1 MKKFIVKVVEYSF
14 AVLVVFWEEFIDR
27 IMVYGLIL
35 FGLFWIHFNMN
46 GFKQTFELPVQNE
59 SVGGMVC
66 DPILKFS
73 AIQDH
78 DSGAIE
84 TITSEANSQNG
95 NMQLELEFFQNSLVT
110 VKPISVFL
118 DNITYESF
126 ENDLSQSHA
135 WEWALYQSLLE
146 DGNFSIITNMHILT
160 AVQSG
165 NSNFT
170 SLNLNKE
177 NGILVFNYVWSGGS
191 MTTLYYQCNKADPST
206 MSLRLDPW
214 RLDSLRLDLS
224 TSHYR
229 QAPKAC
235 GSWGVPALGEMVR
248 DPRFGLFKLD
258 PYLVISNNQ
267 QEPIWATADGF
278 VEIAHQSYSPYSGLG
293 NYVVIDHGNGIKSRY
308 AHAEKLYVNEGD
320 FVKQGQAI
328 GMMGLSGDN
337 FEPSDY
343 SVRYEC
349 FDGEEKISPFNCLSS
364 SFLRTIDGSGLED
377 EVCLTDQEG

>member
-14 AVLVVFWEEFIDR
+14 AVLVEFWEESKEFIDR
-27 IMVYGLIL
+27 ILVCGLIL
-35 FGLFWIHFNMN
+35 LGVFWIYFNMN

-59 SVGGMVC
+59 SVGGVVC
-66 DPILKFS
+66 DPTLKFS

-110 VKPISVFL
+110 VKPISVFW
-118 DNITYESF
+118 DNISYESI
-126 ENDLSQSHA
+126 ENDPSQSHA
-135 WEWALYQSLLE
+135 REWVLYQSLLE

-160 AVQSG
+160 AVRSD

-177 NGILVFNYVWSGGS
+177 KGILVFHHVWPEGS
-191 MTTLYYQCNKADPST
+191 MTTLYYQCNKADLST
-206 MSLRLDPW
+206 M
-214 RLDSLRLDLS
+214 SLRLDLS

-248 DPRFGLFKLD
+248 DPRFGLLKLD

-267 QEPIWATADGF
+267 QKPIWATADGF
-278 VEIAHQSYSPYSGLG
+278 VEIAHQPYRPYSGL
-293 NYVVIDHGNGIKSRY
+293 
-308 AHAEKLYVNEGD
+308 
-320 FVKQGQAI
+320 
-328 GMMGLSGDN
+328 
-337 FEPSDY
+337 
-343 SVRYEC
+343 
-349 FDGEEKISPFNCLSS
+349 
-364 SFLRTIDGSGLED
+364 
-377 EVCLTDQEG
+377 